1 MTRESGP
8 IASARADLAAI
19 LREATDLPVV
29 TNVPERL
36 APPCI
41 VITEASPLLTT
52 DETTYGAVSVKL
64 SLTIAVAPT
73 TNALAIERLDEAV
86 DTITVALIKAGTF
99 VAIEAYTSIKSADG
113 QAYLAAPITT
123 TLTYSIGRTPQ

>member
-1 MTRESGP
+1 MTHESGP

-36 APPCI
+36 APPCV
-41 VITEASPLLTT
+41 VITEGTPLVAA
-52 DETTYGAVSVKL
+52 DENAHGAVTVRL
-64 SLTIAVAPT
+64 SITVAVAPT
-73 TNALAIERLDEAV
+73 TNALSITRLDEAV
-86 DTITVALIKAGTF
+86 DTIVVGMVREGMFAA
-99 VAIEAYTSIKSADG
+99 VDAYQSIKGADG

-123 TLTYSIGRTPQ
+123 TLTYTIEKDQS